1 MYGRAGLRVHG
12 DKALVLDDVLAS
24 MRSAVNEPVTRGNVG
39 PAGMLDDPLSVP
51 CVAAAVR
58 RACHAS
64 RAAAEAH
71 ALR

>member
-1 MYGRAGLRVHG
+1 MYGRAELRVHG

-24 MRSAVNEPVTRGNVG
+24 MRSAVNEAVTAMWG
-39 PAGMLDDPLSVP
+39 PAGMLDDPLSGP